1 VKEFFASLYA
11 RFASS
16 SKKATASFFFISN
29 FLAKCAMIAVFDIGF
44 PMDPPQNVV
53 CEIPLLPGDEIGFV
67 FAGKIA
73 QWRQKSKE

>member
-1 VKEFFASLYA
+1 
-11 RFASS
+11 
-16 SKKATASFFFISN
+16 
-29 FLAKCAMIAVFDIGF
+29 MIAVFDIGF